1 MYYGLVDRD
10 RYNQFLIDSKQES
23 KVDPPI
29 EIKKEEKM
37 VTIEEKSYFCLIC
50 GGKTDHP
57 AKACSVKCAEEFTR
71 KMEQLRKDS
80 LKKEIGQCNCY
91 QCEYLRF
98 KPEERPK
105 VEEGED
111 PVYLQD

>member
-23 KVDPPI
+23 KI
-29 EIKKEEKM
+29 EPQKE
-37 VTIEEKSYFCLIC
+37 
-50 GGKTDHP
+50 
-57 AKACSVKCAEEFTR
+57 
-71 KMEQLRKDS
+71 
-80 LKKEIGQCNCY
+80 CNCH

-98 KPEERPK
+98 KPEENKK

>member
-10 RYNQFLIDSKQES
+10 RYTQFLIDSKLNSNVMPVKVS
-23 KVDPPI
+23 K
-29 EIKKEEKM
+29 EKM

-80 LKKEIGQCNCY
+80 LKKEIGQCNCH

-98 KPEERPK
+98 KPEEKPK